1 MFYAFRARLA
11 VEAQKRRRLHMRR
24 GKHRLA
30 FVALIDQKRHQC
42 YLMDGK
48 RKASDWDDD
57 EGENE

>member
-11 VEAQKRRRLHMRR
+11 VQAQQRRRLHLKRNHR
-24 GKHRLA
+24 GLA
-30 FVALIDQKRHQC
+30 FCAQVDYFKQRA

-57 EGENE
+57 PEEAA